1 MRIDIDAFNVLQVL
15 VEEGSF
21 AKASERLHKAQSAVS
36 YQIKKLEQHL
46 GVTLFN
52 RDHYRAELTPEGK
65 VILAEGQRLLQHLAN
80 IEHLASRFS
89 QGWEP
94 KLELVID
101 GALPME
107 PIMTALKRMSEH
119 NIPTKVQLNMEFLG
133 GVQHRFERDQADLM
147 LVKDYRTGP
156 SYHPKPLPAI
166 TSVLVASSQHP
177 LSQLKDISLPE
188 LQQHVELT
196 IEDSSPGKR
205 DRDEMQ
211 FGGDKVFYLSGFIM
225 KKNALLKGLGF
236 GWMPDFLIAEELHQ
250 GQLIEIDFIGGNRF
264 SFTPQLVSTLERP
277 LGRAGQLF
285 TELILQEFAQYQL
298 QQQSG
303 LSGAGLG

>member
-21 AKASERLHKAQSAVS
+21 SKASERLHKAQSAVS
-36 YQIKKLEQHL
+36 YQVKKLEQHL

-107 PIMTALKRMSEH
+107 PIMSALKLMSEH
-119 NIPTKVQLNMEFLG
+119 NIPTKIQLNMEFLG

-156 SYHPKPLPAI
+156 SYYPKPLPTI
-166 TSVLVASSQHP
+166 TSVLVASPMHP
-177 LSQLKDISLPE
+177 LSQLHNISLPE

-205 DRDEMQ
+205 ARDEMQ

-236 GWMPDFLIAEELHQ
+236 GWMPDFLITEELAN
-250 GQLIEIDFIGGNRF
+250 GQLAQVDFIGGNRF

-285 TELILQEFAQYQL
+285 TELILQEFALY
-298 QQQSG
+298 QQQQTGFSG
-303 LSGAGLG
+303 TGLG

>member
-21 AKASERLHKAQSAVS
+21 SKASERLHKAQSAVS
-36 YQIKKLEQHL
+36 YQVKKLEQHL

-52 RDHYRAELTPEGK
+52 RDNYRAELTPEGK

-119 NIPTKVQLNMEFLG
+119 NIPTKIQLNMEFLG

-156 SYHPKPLPAI
+156 SYLPKALPTI

-177 LSQLKDISLPE
+177 LSQLKGISLPE

-285 TELILQEFAQYQL
+285 TELILQEFARYQQ

>member
-21 AKASERLHKAQSAVS
+21 AKAAERLHKAQSAVS
-36 YQIKKLEQHL
+36 YQVKKLEEHL
-46 GVTLFN
+46 GVQLFS
-52 RDHYRAELTPEGK
+52 REQYRAELTQEGR

-89 QGWEP
+89 EGWEP

-107 PIMTALKRMSEH
+107 PIMTALKRMAEH
-119 NIPTKVQLNMEFLG
+119 QIPTKIQLNMEFLG
-133 GVQHRFERDQADLM
+133 GVQHRFERDNADLM

-156 SYHPKPLPAI
+156 YYHPQPLPAI
-166 TSVLVASSQHP
+166 TSVLVASASHP
-177 LSQLKDISLPE
+177 LSFIREISLSE

-196 IEDSSPGKR
+196 IEDSSPNKSY
-205 DRDEMQ
+205 RDEMQ

-236 GWMPDFLIAEELHQ
+236 GWLLDFLVQEELVK
-250 GQLIEIDFIGGNRF
+250 GELVEIDFVGGSRYTF
-264 SFTPQLVSTLERP
+264 IPQLVSTLERP

-285 TELILQEFAQYQL
+285 TELILEEFAKAEQFN
-298 QQQSG
+298 G
-303 LSGAGLG
+303 VGLG

>member
-1 MRIDIDAFNVLQVL
+1 MRIDVDAFKVLQVL
-15 VEEGSF
+15 VDEGSF
-21 AKASERLHKAQSAVS
+21 AKAAERLHKAQSAVS
-36 YQIKKLEQHL
+36 YQVKKLEEHL
-46 GVTLFN
+46 GVQLFS
-52 RDHYRAELTPEGK
+52 REQYRAELTAEGR

-89 QGWEP
+89 EGWEP

-107 PIMTALKRMSEH
+107 PIMTALKRMAEH
-119 NIPTKVQLNMEFLG
+119 HIPTKIQLNMEFLG
-133 GVQHRFERDQADLM
+133 GVQHRFERDSADLM

-156 SYHPKPLPAI
+156 YYHPQPLPAI
-166 TSVLVASSQHP
+166 TSVLVCSANHALAHS
-177 LSQLKDISLPE
+177 KNISLSE

-196 IEDSSPGKR
+196 IEDSSPTKSY
-205 DRDEMQ
+205 RDEMQ

-236 GWMPDFLIAEELHQ
+236 GWLPDFLVHEELSV
-250 GQLIEIDFIGGNRF
+250 GDLVEVDFLGGSRY

-285 TELILQEFAQYQL
+285 TELILEEFSKADSLTGQ
-298 QQQSG
+298 
-303 LSGAGLG
+303 GLG

>member
-21 AKASERLHKAQSAVS
+21 AKAAERLHKAQSAVS
-36 YQIKKLEQHL
+36 YQVKKLEEHL
-46 GVTLFN
+46 GVQLFS
-52 RDHYRAELTPEGK
+52 RDQYRAELTSEGR

-89 QGWEP
+89 EGWEP

-107 PIMTALKRMSEH
+107 PIMTALKRMAEH
-119 NIPTKVQLNMEFLG
+119 QIPTKIQLNMEFLG
-133 GVQHRFERDQADLM
+133 GVQHRFERDNADLM

-156 SYHPKPLPAI
+156 YYHPQPLPAI
-166 TSVLVASSQHP
+166 TSVLVTSASHP
-177 LSQLKDISLPE
+177 LAQHKHISLPE

-196 IEDSSPGKR
+196 IEDSSPNKTY
-205 DRDEMQ
+205 RDELQ

-236 GWMPDFLIAEELHQ
+236 GWLPDFLVQEELLS
-250 GQLIEIDFIGGNRF
+250 GELVEVDFVGGSRYT
-264 SFTPQLVSTLERP
+264 FTPQLVSTLERP
-277 LGRAGQLF
+277 LGRAGKLF
-285 TELILQEFAQYQL
+285 TELILEEFAKAGQFN
-298 QQQSG
+298 G
-303 LSGAGLG
+303 VGLG

>member
-36 YQIKKLEQHL
+36 YQVKKLEQHL

-156 SYHPKPLPAI
+156 SYHPKPLPTI
-166 TSVLVASSQHP
+166 TSVLVASSHHP
-177 LSQLKDISLPE
+177 LSQLKGISLPE

-250 GQLIEIDFIGGNRF
+250 GQLIEVDFIGGNRF

-285 TELILQEFAQYQL
+285 TELILEEFAQYQL
-298 QQQSG
+298 QHQSG

>member
-21 AKASERLHKAQSAVS
+21 AKAAERLHKAQSAVS
-36 YQIKKLEQHL
+36 YQVKKLEEHL
-46 GVTLFN
+46 GVQLFS
-52 RDHYRAELTPEGK
+52 RDQYRAELTSEGR

-89 QGWEP
+89 EGWEP

-107 PIMTALKRMSEH
+107 PIMTALKRMAEH
-119 NIPTKVQLNMEFLG
+119 QIPTKIQLNMEFLG
-133 GVQHRFERDQADLM
+133 GVQHRFERDNADLM

-156 SYHPKPLPAI
+156 YYHPQPLPAI
-166 TSVLVASSQHP
+166 TSVLVTSTLHP
-177 LSQLKDISLPE
+177 LAQQKHISLPE

-196 IEDSSPGKR
+196 IEDSSPNKTY
-205 DRDEMQ
+205 RDELQ

-236 GWMPDFLIAEELHQ
+236 GWLPDFLVQEELLS
-250 GQLIEIDFIGGNRF
+250 GELVEVDFVGGSRYT
-264 SFTPQLVSTLERP
+264 FTPQLVSTLERP
-277 LGRAGQLF
+277 LGRAGKLF
-285 TELILQEFAQYQL
+285 TELILEEFAKAGQFN
-298 QQQSG
+298 G
-303 LSGAGLG
+303 VGLG

>member
-21 AKASERLHKAQSAVS
+21 AKAAERLHKAQSAVS
-36 YQIKKLEQHL
+36 YQIKKLEEHL
-46 GVTLFN
+46 GVQLFS
-52 RDHYRAELTPEGK
+52 RDQYRAELTSEGR

-89 QGWEP
+89 EGWEP

-107 PIMTALKRMSEH
+107 PIMTALKRMAEH
-119 NIPTKVQLNMEFLG
+119 QIPTKIQLNMEFLG
-133 GVQHRFERDQADLM
+133 GVQHRFERDNADLM

-156 SYHPKPLPAI
+156 YYHPQPLPAI
-166 TSVLVASSQHP
+166 TSVLVTSASHP
-177 LSQLKDISLPE
+177 LAQQKHISLPE

-196 IEDSSPGKR
+196 IEDSSPNKTY
-205 DRDEMQ
+205 RDELQ

-236 GWMPDFLIAEELHQ
+236 GWLPDFLVQEELLS
-250 GQLIEIDFIGGNRF
+250 GELVEVDFVGGSRYT
-264 SFTPQLVSTLERP
+264 FTPQLVSTLERP
-277 LGRAGQLF
+277 LGRAGKLF
-285 TELILQEFAQYQL
+285 TELILEEFAKAGQFN
-298 QQQSG
+298 G
-303 LSGAGLG
+303 VGLG

>member
-21 AKASERLHKAQSAVS
+21 SKASERLHKAQSAVS
-36 YQIKKLEQHL
+36 YQVKKLEQHL

-52 RDHYRAELTPEGK
+52 RDNYRAELTPEGK

-177 LSQLKDISLPE
+177 LSQLKGISLPE

-285 TELILQEFAQYQL
+285 TELILQEFARYQQ

>member
-21 AKASERLHKAQSAVS
+21 AKAAERLHKAQSAVS
-36 YQIKKLEQHL
+36 YQVKKLEEYL
-46 GVTLFN
+46 GVQLFS
-52 RDHYRAELTPEGK
+52 RDQYRAELTSEGR

-89 QGWEP
+89 EGWEP

-107 PIMTALKRMSEH
+107 PIMTALKRMAEH
-119 NIPTKVQLNMEFLG
+119 QIPTKIQLNMEFLG
-133 GVQHRFERDQADLM
+133 GVQHRFERDNADLM

-156 SYHPKPLPAI
+156 YYHPQPLPAI
-166 TSVLVASSQHP
+166 TSVLVTSASHP
-177 LSQLKDISLPE
+177 LALLKKISLPE

-196 IEDSSPGKR
+196 IEDSSPNKTY
-205 DRDEMQ
+205 RDELQ

-236 GWMPDFLIAEELHQ
+236 GWLPDFLVQEELLS
-250 GQLIEIDFIGGNRF
+250 GELVEVDFVGGSRYTF
-264 SFTPQLVSTLERP
+264 IPQLVSTLERP
-277 LGRAGQLF
+277 LGRAGKLF
-285 TELILQEFAQYQL
+285 TELILEEFAKAEQFN
-298 QQQSG
+298 G
-303 LSGAGLG
+303 VGLG

>member
-21 AKASERLHKAQSAVS
+21 AKAAERLHKAQSAVS
-36 YQIKKLEQHL
+36 YQVKKLEEHL
-46 GVTLFN
+46 GVQLFS
-52 RDHYRAELTPEGK
+52 RDQYRAELTSEGR

-89 QGWEP
+89 EGWEP

-107 PIMTALKRMSEH
+107 PIMTALKRMAEH
-119 NIPTKVQLNMEFLG
+119 QIPTKIQLNMEFLG
-133 GVQHRFERDQADLM
+133 GVQHRFERDNADLM

-156 SYHPKPLPAI
+156 YYHPQPLPAI
-166 TSVLVASSQHP
+166 TSILVTSALHP
-177 LSQLKDISLPE
+177 LAQQKHISLPE

-196 IEDSSPGKR
+196 IEDSSPNKTY
-205 DRDEMQ
+205 RDELQ

-236 GWMPDFLIAEELHQ
+236 GWLPDFLVQEELLS
-250 GQLIEIDFIGGNRF
+250 GELVEVDFVGGSRYT
-264 SFTPQLVSTLERP
+264 FTPQLVSTLERP
-277 LGRAGQLF
+277 LGRAGKLF
-285 TELILQEFAQYQL
+285 TELILEEFAKAGQFN
-298 QQQSG
+298 G
-303 LSGAGLG
+303 VGLG

>member
-1 MRIDIDAFNVLQVL
+1 MRIDVDTFKVLQVL

-21 AKASERLHKAQSAVS
+21 SKASERLHKAQSAVS
-36 YQIKKLEQHL
+36 YQVKKLEQHL

-52 RDHYRAELTPEGK
+52 RDKYRAELTPEGK
-65 VILAEGQRLLQHLAN
+65 VILLEGQRLLQHLAN

-89 QGWEP
+89 EGWEP

-107 PIMTALKRMSEH
+107 PIMTALKRMSEY
-119 NIPTKVQLNMEFLG
+119 NIPTKIQLNMEFLG
-133 GVQHRFERDQADLM
+133 GVQHRFERDKADLM
-147 LVKDYRTGP
+147 LVKDYRSGP
-156 SYHPKPLPAI
+156 HYLAKALPNI
-166 TSVLVASSQHP
+166 TSILVAAPQHP
-177 LSQLKDISLPE
+177 LAAMTDISLVD

-196 IEDSSPGKR
+196 IEDSSPEQNIK
-205 DRDEMQ
+205 DELQ

-236 GWMPDFLIAEELHQ
+236 GWMPDFLIADELTQ
-250 GQLIEIDFIGGNRF
+250 SQLVKVDFIGGHQF

-285 TELILQEFAQYQL
+285 TELIIEEFAKTH
-298 QQQSG
+298 
-303 LSGAGLG
+303 

>member
-21 AKASERLHKAQSAVS
+21 AKAAERLHKAQSAVS
-36 YQIKKLEQHL
+36 YQVKKLEEHL
-46 GVTLFN
+46 GVQLFS
-52 RDHYRAELTPEGK
+52 RDQYRAELTSEGR

-89 QGWEP
+89 EGWEP

-107 PIMTALKRMSEH
+107 PIMTALKRMAEH
-119 NIPTKVQLNMEFLG
+119 QIPTKIQLNMEFLG
-133 GVQHRFERDQADLM
+133 GVQHRFERDNADLM

-156 SYHPKPLPAI
+156 YYHPQPLPAI
-166 TSVLVASSQHP
+166 TSVLVASALHP
-177 LSQLKDISLPE
+177 LASLKRISLSE

-196 IEDSSPGKR
+196 IEDSSPNKSY
-205 DRDEMQ
+205 RDELQ

-236 GWMPDFLIAEELHQ
+236 GWLPDFLVQEELLS
-250 GQLIEIDFIGGNRF
+250 GELVEIDFVGGSRYT
-264 SFTPQLVSTLERP
+264 FTPQLVSTLERP
-277 LGRAGQLF
+277 LGRAGKLF
-285 TELILQEFAQYQL
+285 TELILEEFAKAEQF
-298 QQQSG
+298 SG
-303 LSGAGLG
+303 VGLG

>member
-1 MRIDIDAFNVLQVL
+1 MRIDVDSFKVLQVL

-21 AKASERLHKAQSAVS
+21 AKAAERLHKAQSAVS
-36 YQIKKLEQHL
+36 YQVKKLEEHL
-46 GVTLFN
+46 GVQLFN
-52 RDHYRAELTPEGK
+52 REQYRAELTPEGQ

-89 QGWEP
+89 EGWEP

-107 PIMTALKRMSEH
+107 PIMTALKRMAEH
-119 NIPTKVQLNMEFLG
+119 KIPTKIQLNMEFLG
-133 GVQHRFERDQADLM
+133 GVQHRFERDNADLM

-156 SYHPKPLPAI
+156 YYHPQALPDI
-166 TSVLVASSQHP
+166 TSVLVAGAGHP
-177 LSQLKDISLPE
+177 LTQMRGISLAE

-196 IEDSSPGKR
+196 IDDSSPVKSN
-205 DRDEMQ
+205 RDELQ

-236 GWMPDFLIAEELHQ
+236 GWMPDFLIHEELAE
-250 GQLIEIDFIGGNRF
+250 GSLVEVDFVGGSRYR
-264 SFTPQLVSTLERP
+264 FTPQLVSTLERP
-277 LGRAGQLF
+277 LGRAGRLF
-285 TELILQEFAQYQL
+285 TELILEEFAKAQPL
-298 QQQSG
+298 TDP
-303 LSGAGLG
+303 GLG

>member
-21 AKASERLHKAQSAVS
+21 AKAAERLHKAQSAVS
-36 YQIKKLEQHL
+36 YQVKKLEEHL
-46 GVTLFN
+46 GVQLFS
-52 RDHYRAELTPEGK
+52 REQYRAELTQEGR

-89 QGWEP
+89 EGWEP

-107 PIMTALKRMSEH
+107 PIMTALKRMAEH
-119 NIPTKVQLNMEFLG
+119 QIPTKIQLNMEFLC
-133 GVQHRFERDQADLM
+133 GVQHRFERDNADLM

-156 SYHPKPLPAI
+156 YYHPQPLPAI
-166 TSVLVASSQHP
+166 TSVLVASASHP
-177 LSQLKDISLPE
+177 LSFIREISLSE

-196 IEDSSPGKR
+196 IEDSSPNKSY
-205 DRDEMQ
+205 RDEMQ

-236 GWMPDFLIAEELHQ
+236 GWLPDFLVQEELVK
-250 GQLIEIDFIGGNRF
+250 GELVEIDFVGGSRYTF
-264 SFTPQLVSTLERP
+264 IPQLVSTLERP

-285 TELILQEFAQYQL
+285 TELILEEFAKAEQFN
-298 QQQSG
+298 G
-303 LSGAGLG
+303 VGLG

>member
-21 AKASERLHKAQSAVS
+21 SKASERLHKAQSAVS
-36 YQIKKLEQHL
+36 YQVKKLEQHL

-119 NIPTKVQLNMEFLG
+119 NIPTKIQLNMEFLG
-133 GVQHRFERDQADLM
+133 GVQHRFEREQADLM

-156 SYHPKPLPAI
+156 SYHPKALPSI

-177 LSQLKDISLPE
+177 LSQLKAISLPE
-188 LQQHVELT
+188 LQHHVELT

-236 GWMPDFLIAEELHQ
+236 GWMPDFLISEELAI
-250 GQLIEIDFIGGNRF
+250 GELIAIDFIGGNRF

-285 TELILQEFAQYQL
+285 TELILEEFAQYQQ

>member
-1 MRIDIDAFNVLQVL
+1 MRIDVDAFKVLEVL

-21 AKASERLHKAQSAVS
+21 AKAAERLHKAQSAVS

-46 GVTLFN
+46 GVSLLS
-52 RDHYRAELTPEGK
+52 REQYRAELTAEGR
-65 VILAEGQRLLQHLAN
+65 VILAEGQRLLSHLAN

-89 QGWEP
+89 EGWEP

-107 PIMTALKRMSEH
+107 PIMTALKRMAEH
-119 NIPTKVQLNMEFLG
+119 QIPTKIQLNMEFLG
-133 GVQHRFERDQADLM
+133 GVQHRFERDNADLM

-156 SYHPKPLPAI
+156 YYHAKPLPSI
-166 TSVLVASSQHP
+166 TSVLVAAPHHP
-177 LSQLKDISLPE
+177 LAGRLQLTLTE

-196 IEDSSPGKR
+196 IEDSSPVKTY
-205 DRDEMQ
+205 RDELQ

-236 GWMPDFLIAEELHQ
+236 GWMPDFLVRDELKA
-250 GQLIEIDFIGGNRF
+250 GLLTEIDFVGGSRYTF
-264 SFTPQLVSTLERP
+264 VPQLVSTLERP
-277 LGRAGQLF
+277 LGRAGRLF
-285 TELILQEFAQYQL
+285 TELILEEFAKEPM
-298 QQQSG
+298 G
-303 LSGAGLG
+303 IPEGLG

>member
-21 AKASERLHKAQSAVS
+21 AKAAERLHKAQSAVS
-36 YQIKKLEQHL
+36 YQVKKLEEHL
-46 GVTLFN
+46 GVQLFS
-52 RDHYRAELTPEGK
+52 RERYRAELTSEGR

-89 QGWEP
+89 EGWEP

-101 GALPME
+101 GSLPME
-107 PIMTALKRMSEH
+107 PIMTALKRMAEH
-119 NIPTKVQLNMEFLG
+119 QIPTKIQLNMEFLG
-133 GVQHRFERDQADLM
+133 GVQHRFERDNADLM

-156 SYHPKPLPAI
+156 YYHPQPLPAI
-166 TSVLVASSQHP
+166 TSVLVASASHP
-177 LSQLKDISLPE
+177 LAAINEISLPE

-196 IEDSSPGKR
+196 IEDSSPNKSY
-205 DRDEMQ
+205 RDEMQ

-236 GWMPDFLIAEELHQ
+236 GWLPDFLVQDELSR
-250 GQLIEIDFIGGNRF
+250 GELVEIDFVGGSRYTF
-264 SFTPQLVSTLERP
+264 IPQLVSTLERP

-285 TELILQEFAQYQL
+285 TELILEEFAKAEPFD
-298 QQQSG
+298 G
-303 LSGAGLG
+303 VGLG